1 MKKIFQ
7 IVVVAVFVF
16 SCKSELSKIDINQV
30 ELHRKYQDSIL
41 DLSKNADSNLMS
53 LKMLISDYKNLKID
67 RIRYYKR
74 KGFLNSC
81 KDGEFDESFVVKHH

>member
-53 LKMLISDYKNLKID
+53 LKI
-67 RIRYYKR
+67 
-74 KGFLNSC
+74 
-81 KDGEFDESFVVKHH
+81 